1 MSAAD
6 LRKQLKELR
15 KLNVPPLSKM
25 KKADISAEIQR
36 LGGKTETTPHSA
48 ATPSPPPKQR
58 TPAVG
63 SIKEAKAKE
72 FPVKPAEGKA
82 AKMPKAAPAEAP
94 KKKAS
99 KMERLMAALAEMSSD
114 EE

>member
-25 KKADISAEIQR
+25 KKADIAQEIQR

-58 TPAVG
+58 SPAVG

-82 AKMPKAAPAEAP
+82 AKMPKAAGEAP